1 MPHMDNAGPSLKLLR
16 DALNSLD
23 HSGPKGF
30 EGLLGTGLLPN
41 APSFGDRVL
50 ALLDC
55 SPAPPTFQFRS
66 QSDKPPPRV
75 GRHSDKTSGS
85 KPVPR
90 CACFAVFRRPI
101 YFPFLVANTRLAA

>member
-55 SPAPPTFQFRS
+55 SPAPP
-66 QSDKPPPRV
+66 P
-75 GRHSDKTSGS
+75 HL
-85 KPVPR
+85 
-90 CACFAVFRRPI
+90 PI
-101 YFPFLVANTRLAA
+101 PLAIG